1 VCFNEVLV
9 GTHVRWTMSRGISVL
24 IGESQQ
30 RLGRDKS
37 DFATDYP
44 FLKGNCAFECTKMK
58 GKWRLN
64 LKRRYAYIR
73 HICRRGETRKGLSLN
88 YR

>member
-1 VCFNEVLV
+1 V
-9 GTHVRWTMSRGISVL
+9 GTHVRWTMSRRISVL
-24 IGESQQ
+24 TGESEQ
-30 RLGRDKS
+30 RLCRDKS
-37 DFATDYP
+37 DFAADYS
-44 FLKGNCAFECTKMK
+44 FLKGNCAFERTKMK

-73 HICRRGETRKGLSLN
+73 HICRRGEKKIGLSLN